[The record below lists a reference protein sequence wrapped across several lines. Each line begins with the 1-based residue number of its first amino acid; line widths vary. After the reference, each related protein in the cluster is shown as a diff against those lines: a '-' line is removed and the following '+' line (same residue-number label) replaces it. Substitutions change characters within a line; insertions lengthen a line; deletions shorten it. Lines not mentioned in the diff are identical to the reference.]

1 MNRINQITV
10 RKKLTTQYIPYSRQ
24 LLVGIE
30 IEIEGEFKKTHNSLD
45 KQLWQMLLFLSF
57 DYSELIKNVCYSTP
71 QKYYNCI

>member
-30 IEIEGEFKKTHNSLD
+30 IEIEGEFKKTHNSLG

-57 DYSELIKNVCYSTP
+57 DYSELIKNVNVTL
-71 QKYYNCI
+71 K